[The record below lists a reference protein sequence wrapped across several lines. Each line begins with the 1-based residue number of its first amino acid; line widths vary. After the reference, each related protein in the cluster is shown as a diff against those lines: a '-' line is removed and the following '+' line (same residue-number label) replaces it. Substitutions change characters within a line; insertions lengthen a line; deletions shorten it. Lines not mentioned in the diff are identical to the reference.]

1 MNKIV
6 KERHDAFISAVVDD
20 DWSKVKRY
28 SQKYGVPMPKEEKV
42 MKAGIYKAC
51 QYCTDISEEVKTI
64 AMQKCL
70 KLGFNPFIKP
80 FDYDREESEDE
91 KVQSDFY

>member
-1 MNKIV
+1 MNKFV
-6 KERHDAFISAVVDD
+6 KDRHNALVSAVVDD

-28 SQKYGVPMPKEEKV
+28 SQKYGVPMPKSEKV

-51 QYCTDISEEVKTI
+51 QYCTDISEEVKGI

-70 KLGFNPFIKP
+70 ELGFNPFITP
-80 FDYDREESEDE
+80 IEEEGSDSE
-91 KVQSDFY
+91 

>member
-1 MNKIV
+1 MNRIV
-6 KERHDAFISAVVDD
+6 KERHDAFISAVIDD

-28 SQKYGVPMPKEEKV
+28 SQKYGVPMPKDEKV

-51 QYCTDISEEVKTI
+51 QYCTDISEDVKGI

-80 FDYDREESEDE
+80 FESEVEEAD
-91 KVQSDFY
+91 DNR